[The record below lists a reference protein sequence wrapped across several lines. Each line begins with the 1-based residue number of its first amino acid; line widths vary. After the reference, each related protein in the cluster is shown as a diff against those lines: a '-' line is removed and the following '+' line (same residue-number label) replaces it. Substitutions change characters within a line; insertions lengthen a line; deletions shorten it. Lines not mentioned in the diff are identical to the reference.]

1 MPEWLAALLVAA
13 ALAVV
18 GWVVRRGFE
27 SIHLALAELRADI
40 KAIADKQ
47 ARLDKDCVT
56 WPELE
61 KVQLDVKGLDR
72 RVTIVE
78 TTCQQERGK

>member
-27 SIHLALAELRADI
+27 SIHAALAELRADI

-61 KVQLDVKGLDR
+61 KVALQVSSLDR
-72 RVTIVE
+72 RITIIE
-78 TTCQQERGK
+78 TTCKQEHGK